1 MRRGGRRKL
10 RGRRA
15 SQHRLPW
22 AIKRRRPR
30 ACFANG
36 FGTEQSDQSA
46 KFTTGRADLT
56 GRKASN
62 GRRKRNLFLRDSIG
76 IYGSVR
82 RRNVLSTALTC
93 LLCGGDGT
101 ILDAVRLATWVRT
114 VMTRFSAC

>member
-1 MRRGGRRKL
+1 MRRGGWRKL

-22 AIKRRRPR
+22 ATKRRKPR

-93 LLCGGDGT
+93 RLCGGGGGNF
-101 ILDAVRLATWVRT
+101 DAGALAEWGGNEP
-114 VMTRFSAC
+114 TRSVA